1 MNIKEYQINAARTCA
16 DLGSKDNNLFH
27 MEMGICTEK
36 GELVDIYKKFFAYG
50 KELDLVHL
58 KEELG
63 DICFYQANKDTF
75 LGYFYSEDQINFEGL
90 TQLEATTNFEEHK
103 EGVFMLWVD
112 PLETLD
118 RASMWS
124 LIYLTCRVYGIDF
137 GDMLETNINKLKAR
151 YPEKFTQKNALNRDL
166 NAEREVLENGN

>member
-50 KELDLVHL
+50 KEMDLVHL

-63 DICFYQANKDTF
+63 DLCWYQANKDTF

-112 PLETLD
+112 SLETLD

-137 GDMLETNINKLKAR
+137 EDMLETNINKLRKR
-151 YPEKFTQKNALNRDL
+151 YPEAFNQDQALNRDL
-166 NAEREVLENGN
+166 DTERTVLENGN

>member
-50 KELDLVHL
+50 KAIDLVHL

-63 DICFYQANKDTF
+63 DLCWYQANRDTF
-75 LGYFYSEDQINFEGL
+75 LNYSYSEDQINFEGL
-90 TQLEATTNFEEHK
+90 IQLEATTNFEEHK
-103 EGVFMLWVD
+103 EGVFMLWAD

-118 RASMWS
+118 RQSIWA

-137 GDMLETNINKLKAR
+137 GDMLEININKLKAR
-151 YPEKFTQKNALNRDL
+151 YPEKFTEEAALNRDL
-166 NAEREVLENGN
+166 DAEREVLENN